1 MIINL
6 TDTGTAAVQQAMSH
20 ARRNVGG
27 ASGLVFTLVVVAE
40 LGEFDRALAA
50 CLVAGRE
57 HPSRILL
64 VTNGRAR
71 ADRLDATIRAGEDAP
86 GEIVSLKFHGQLQHH
101 RDSVV
106 LPLLLPDL
114 PVIVWWPGRSP
125 KAPGQDPI
133 GRLGNRRITDAMG
146 DPNPLRALEVRARNY
161 CPGDTDLTW
170 TRLTRWRGLLAAA
183 LDAYPMDV
191 TRASVSAAPANAA
204 GTLLAA
210 WLSDRLD
217 LPVTV
222 DRGRPGI
229 GITGVSL
236 GAGEDDIKVVRTDG
250 GLAVFS
256 APGLPQRLVALP
268 RRDLNTLL
276 VEELR
281 RLGDDPI
288 YAEAMSALVRR
299 LDRAAERAQGR
310 PA

>member
-6 TDTGTAAVQQAMSH
+6 TDTGTAAVQQALSR
-20 ARRNVGG
+20 ARHNLGG

-40 LGEFDRALAA
+40 LAEYDRALEA
-50 CLVAGRE
+50 CLEAGRE

-71 ADRLDATIRAGEDAP
+71 TDRLDASIRAGEDAP
-86 GEIVSLKFHGQLQHH
+86 GEIVSLKFHGALRQH

-114 PVIVWWPGRSP
+114 PVIVWWPGCSP
-125 KAPGQDPI
+125 ETPGQDPV

-146 DPNPLRALEVRARNY
+146 DPDPVSALEVRARNY

-191 TRASVSAAPANAA
+191 TRATVSAAPENAA

-210 WLSDRLD
+210 WLSERLD
-217 LPVTV
+217 VPVTV
-222 DRGRPGI
+222 DRQRPGV

-236 GAGEDDIKVVRTDG
+236 GGGEDEIRVVRTDG
-250 GLAVFS
+250 NLASFS

-276 VEELR
+276 TEELR

-288 YAEAMSALVRR
+288 YAEAMSSLVRR
-299 LDRAAERAQGR
+299 LDRAAERAQGQT
-310 PA
+310 A

>member
-6 TDTGTAAVQQAMSH
+6 TDTGTAAVQQAM
-20 ARRNVGG
+20 ARARHNLGG
-27 ASGLVFTLVVVAE
+27 ASGLVFTLVVVTELAE
-40 LGEFDRALAA
+40 YDRALEA
-50 CLVAGRE
+50 CLQAGRE

-71 ADRLDATIRAGEDAP
+71 ADRLDAVVRAGEDAP
-86 GEIVSLKFHGQLQHH
+86 GMFVSLKFHGVLQKH
-101 RDSVV
+101 RDSVL

-125 KAPGQDPI
+125 KAPAQDPI

-146 DPNPLRALEVRARNY
+146 DPDPLAALEVRARYY

-191 TRASVSAAPANAA
+191 TRATVSAAPRNAA
-204 GTLLAA
+204 GTLLAT
-210 WLSDRLD
+210 WLSVRLD
-217 LPVTV
+217 IPVLVEHQT
-222 DRGRPGI
+222 RGV

-236 GAGEDDIKVVRTDG
+236 ASGEDEILVQRTDG
-250 GLAVFS
+250 NLASFS
-256 APGLPQRLVALP
+256 APGLPKRLVAVP

-276 VEELR
+276 AEELR
-281 RLGDDPI
+281 RLSDDPI

-299 LDRAAERAQGR
+299 FDRAAERAQGR

>member
-6 TDTGTAAVQQAMSH
+6 TDTGTAEVQQAMSR

-27 ASGLVFTLVVVAE
+27 ASGLVFALVVVAE
-40 LGEFDRALAA
+40 LGDYNRALAA
-50 CLVAGRE
+50 CLEAGRE

-86 GEIVSLKFHGQLQHH
+86 GEIISLKFHGQLQQH

-125 KAPGQDPI
+125 KAPGQDPV
-133 GRLGNRRITDAMG
+133 GRLGTRRITDAMG
-146 DPNPLRALEVRARNY
+146 DPDPLGALETRARNY
-161 CPGDTDLTW
+161 CDGDTDLTW

-183 LDAYPMDV
+183 LDAYPMNV
-191 TRASVSAAPANAA
+191 ERASVSAAPENAA

-210 WLSDRLD
+210 WLSERLEI
-217 LPVTV
+217 PVIV
-222 DRGRPGI
+222 DRQRPGV

-236 GAGEDDIKVVRTDG
+236 GSGDDEIRVARTDG
-250 GLAVFS
+250 DLAIFS

-276 VEELR
+276 AEELR

-288 YAEAMSALVRR
+288 YAEVMSAFVRR
-299 LDRAAERAQGR
+299 LDRAAERTQGL

>member
-1 MIINL
+1 MIVNL
-6 TDTGTAAVQQAMSH
+6 TDTGTAEVQKAMSRVRH
-20 ARRNVGG
+20 SLGG
-27 ASGLVFTLVVVAE
+27 SSGLVFTLVVVAE
-40 LGEFDRALAA
+40 LSEFDRALASCMEA
-50 CLVAGRE
+50 ARE

-71 ADRLDATIRAGEDAP
+71 VDRLDATVRAGEDAP
-86 GEIVSLKFHGQLQHH
+86 GEIVSLKFHGQLQQH

-125 KAPGQDPI
+125 KAPGQDPV

-146 DPNPLRALEVRARNY
+146 DPNPLGALEVRARNY
-161 CPGDTDLTW
+161 CEGDTDLTW

-183 LDAYPMDV
+183 LDAYPMNV
-191 TRASVSAAPANAA
+191 ERATVSAAPANAA

-217 LPVTV
+217 IPVTI
-222 DRGRPGI
+222 DRGHPGI
-229 GITGVSL
+229 GITGVAL
-236 GAGEDDIKVVRTDG
+236 GSGSDQITVTRTDG
-250 GLAVFS
+250 NLASFS

-276 VEELR
+276 AEELR

-299 LDRAAERAQGR
+299 LDRAAERSPGR
-310 PA
+310 TA

>member
-6 TDTGTAAVQQAMSH
+6 SDTGTADVQQAMSK

-40 LGEFDRALAA
+40 LSEYDRALAA
-50 CLVAGRE
+50 CLEAGRE

-71 ADRLDATIRAGEDAP
+71 ADRLDATVRAGEDAP
-86 GEIVSLKFHGQLQHH
+86 GEIVSLKFHGALQQH

-125 KAPGQDPI
+125 KAPGQDPV

-146 DPNPLRALEVRARNY
+146 DPNPLGALEVRARNY
-161 CPGDTDLTW
+161 CDGDTDLTW

-191 TRASVSAAPANAA
+191 THASVSAAPENAA

-217 LPVTV
+217 IPVTV
-222 DRGRPGI
+222 HRGRPGV

-236 GAGEDDIKVVRTDG
+236 GSGDDTITVVRTDG
-250 GLAVFS
+250 NLARFS

-276 VEELR
+276 AEELR
-281 RLGDDPI
+281 RLSDDPI

-299 LDRAAERAQGR
+299 LDRAAERKQGR
-310 PA
+310 NA

>member
-6 TDTGTAAVQQAMSH
+6 TDTGTAAVQQALSK
-20 ARRNVGG
+20 ARHNLGG
-27 ASGLVFTLVVVAE
+27 TSGLVFTLVVVAE
-40 LGEFDRALAA
+40 LAEYDRALAA
-50 CLVAGRE
+50 CLQAGRE

-71 ADRLDATIRAGEDAP
+71 TDRLDASVRAGEDAP
-86 GEIVSLKFHGQLQHH
+86 GEIVSLKFHGALQQH

-125 KAPGQDPI
+125 KSPGQDPV
-133 GRLGNRRITDAMG
+133 GRLGTRRITDAMG
-146 DPNPLRALEVRARNY
+146 DPDPIAALEVRARNY

-191 TRASVSAAPANAA
+191 TRATVSAAPENAA

-210 WLSDRLD
+210 WLSERLD
-217 LPVTV
+217 VPVAV
-222 DRGRPGI
+222 DRQKPGV

-236 GAGEDDIKVVRTDG
+236 GTADDEIRVVRTDG
-250 GLAVFS
+250 NLASFS
-256 APGLPQRLVALP
+256 APGLPKRLVALP
-268 RRDLNTLL
+268 RRDLTTLL
-276 VEELR
+276 AEELR
-281 RLGDDPI
+281 RLSDDPI
-288 YAEAMSALVRR
+288 YAEAMSSLVRR
-299 LDRAAERAQGR
+299 LDRAAVRSKGR
-310 PA
+310 SA

>member
-6 TDTGTAAVQQAMSH
+6 TDTGTAAVQQALSR
-20 ARRNVGG
+20 ARHNLGG

-40 LGEFDRALAA
+40 LAEYDRALAA
-50 CLVAGRE
+50 CLQAGRE

-71 ADRLDATIRAGEDAP
+71 TDRLDASIRAGEDAP
-86 GEIVSLKFHGQLQHH
+86 GEIVSLKFHGALQQH

-125 KAPGQDPI
+125 KTPGQDPV

-146 DPNPLRALEVRARNY
+146 DPDPLSALEVRARNY

-191 TRASVSAAPANAA
+191 TRATVSAAPANAA

-217 LPVTV
+217 VPVTV
-222 DRGRPGI
+222 DRQRPGV

-236 GAGEDDIKVVRTDG
+236 GGGEDEIRVVRTDG
-250 GLAVFS
+250 NLASFS

-276 VEELR
+276 TEELR

-288 YAEAMSALVRR
+288 YAEAMSSLVRR
-299 LDRAAERAQGR
+299 LDRAAERSQGT